1 MKRLTLLFLSFAMA
15 NVFAA
20 THLKVGD
27 KAPDFTLSSSAGGT
41 ISLSDYLGKQQVVVG
56 FFPAAF
62 TGG

>member
-1 MKRLTLLFLSFAMA
+1 MRKASLMLMSMALAGGLS
-15 NVFAA
+15 AA

-27 KAPDFTLSSSAGGT
+27 KAPDFTLPASTGGQIT
-41 ISLSDYLGKQQVVVG
+41 LSELRQTVVVG